1 MKNKN
6 VKNSE
11 TMKLNETIIR
21 EAEKF
26 VTGLLKNETPETYA
40 YHTLDHT
47 LEVVKNA
54 VFIGTKEKLPEEEM
68 YILRLAA
75 WFHDVG
81 YIKTYKGHEKES
93 AAMAVKFLEDQ
104 GVDENIHASVAESI
118 LATAFPQNPEIQ
130 VARVLCDADFMHLGQ
145 ENYFEQAE
153 KLRQEQKNAGIRKV
167 KKAEFDQESVRL
179 FEEHHWH
186 TVFCQNNLEE
196 TKQKNL
202 GLLKK
207 RIEKRA
213 TKMKMKAAKS
223 KSYSRGVDSMFKL
236 TARNQINLS
245 HIADNKSNILISL
258 NGIIISL
265 ALATLVSKF
274 KQEPAIIVPT
284 IIFILFSLS
293 TIVLAILS
301 TRPNISSGKFTRE
314 DIKQQKVN
322 LLFFGNFYN
331 MDLEEYEWAV
341 GEMINDDPY
350 LYSTLTKDQY
360 SLGTVLAKK
369 YRLLRWAY
377 NVFMVGLVITVGAF
391 LFVFI

>member
-1 MKNKN
+1 M
-6 VKNSE
+6 
-11 TMKLNETIIR
+11 NESIIR

-26 VTGLLKNETPETYA
+26 VTDLLKNETPVGYT
-40 YHTLDHT
+40 YHTLNHT

-54 VFIGTKEKLPEEEM
+54 IFISTKENLSEDEM
-68 YILRLAA
+68 NILQVAA

-81 YIKTYKGHEKES
+81 YIKTYKEHEAES
-93 AAMAVKFLEDQ
+93 AEMAGKFLESQ
-104 GVDENIHASVAESI
+104 GVEENIRVDIGESI
-118 LATAFPQNPEIQ
+118 LATAFPQKPKSR
-130 VARVLCDADFMHLGQ
+130 VAKVLCDADFMHLGQ

-153 KLRQEQKNAGIRKV
+153 KLRQEQKIAGIRKL
-167 KKAEFDQESVRL
+167 KKAEFDIESVKL
-179 FEEHHWH
+179 FEMHTWH
-186 TVFCQNNLEE
+186 TAFCREAMAEMKDGNLKLLKEKIAQRE
-196 TKQKNL
+196 TK
-202 GLLKK
+202 
-207 RIEKRA
+207 EKI
-213 TKMKMKAAKS
+213 KAAKS
-223 KSYSRGVDSMFKL
+223 KNFSRGVDSMFKL

-293 TIVLAILS
+293 TIVLAVLS

-314 DIKQQKVN
+314 DIKQKKVN
-322 LLFFGNFYN
+322 LIFFGNFYN
-331 MDLEEYEWAV
+331 IALEEYEWAV

-360 SLGTVLAKK
+360 SLGKVLAKK
-369 YRLLRWAY
+369 YHLLRWAY
-377 NVFMVGLVITVGAF
+377 NVFMVGLVISVGAF

>member
-1 MKNKN
+1 MK
-6 VKNSE
+6 
-11 TMKLNETIIR
+11 TNEVLIN

-26 VTGLLKNETPETYA
+26 VSGLLKNETPVSYT
-40 YHTLDHT
+40 YHTLAHT
-47 LEVVKNA
+47 LDVVKNA
-54 VFIGTKEKLPEEEM
+54 VFIGTSEKLTEKEM
-68 YILRLAA
+68 DILRLAA

-81 YIKTYKGHEKES
+81 YLKKYKGHEETS
-93 AAMAVKFLEDQ
+93 AHVAMKFLERHE
-104 GVDENIHASVAESI
+104 VEENTRTAVIESI
-118 LATAFPQNPEIQ
+118 RATAFPQSPESR
-130 VARVLCDADFMHLGQ
+130 VAKVLCDADFIHLGQ

-153 KLRQEQKNAGIRKV
+153 KLRQEQKNAGIRKL
-167 KKAEFDQESVRL
+167 KKAEFDLESVRL
-179 FEEHHWH
+179 FEGHHWH

-202 GLLKK
+202 ELLKK
-207 RIEKRA
+207 RIAQHE
-213 TKMKMKAAKS
+213 TKAKMKALKS

-274 KQEPAIIVPT
+274 KQEPDIIVPT

-301 TRPNISSGKFTRE
+301 TRPNISSGKFTRD

-331 MDLEEYEWAV
+331 MELEEYEWAV

-360 SLGTVLAKK
+360 SLGKVLAKK
-369 YRLLRWAY
+369 YWLLRWAY
-377 NVFMVGLVITVGAF
+377 NVFMMGLVITVGAF

>member
-1 MKNKN
+1 MK
-6 VKNSE
+6 
-11 TMKLNETIIR
+11 MNETIIR

-26 VTGLLKNETPETYA
+26 VTGLLKNETPDGYT
-40 YHTLDHT
+40 YHTLNHT

-54 VFIGTKEKLPEEEM
+54 VFIGTKENLPEDEM
-68 YILRLAA
+68 NIVRVAA

-93 AAMAVKFLEDQ
+93 AAMAAEFLESQ
-104 GVDENIHASVAESI
+104 GVDENIRTAVTESI
-118 LATAFPQNPEIQ
+118 LATAFPQNLESR

-153 KLRQEQKNAGIRKV
+153 KLRQEQKNAGIRKI
-167 KKAEFDQESVRL
+167 KKAEFDQESLKL
-179 FEEHHWH
+179 FEEHSWH
-186 TVFCQNNLEE
+186 TAFCKNKLDEP
-196 TKQKNL
+196 KQKNL
-202 GLLKK
+202 EILKERIAK
-207 RIEKRA
+207 RI
-213 TKMKMKAAKS
+213 TKAKMKAAKS

-322 LLFFGNFYN
+322 LIFFGNFYN
-331 MDLEEYEWAV
+331 MALEEYEWAV
-341 GEMINDDPY
+341 AEMINDDPY

-360 SLGTVLAKK
+360 SLGKVLAKK
-369 YRLLRWAY
+369 YHLLRWAY
-377 NVFMVGLVITVGAF
+377 NVFMVGLVISVGAF